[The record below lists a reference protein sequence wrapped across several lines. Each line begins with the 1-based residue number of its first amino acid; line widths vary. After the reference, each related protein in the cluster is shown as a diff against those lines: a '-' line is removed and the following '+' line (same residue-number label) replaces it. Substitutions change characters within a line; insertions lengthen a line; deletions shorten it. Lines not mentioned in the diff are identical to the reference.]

1 MTPNNLHNLLKVL
14 RDTKE
19 NPILVN
25 PDNETLRVLDSLA
38 LGPNNDGFY
47 SLERG
52 LRIELGIKAIEL
64 GAEVEKVVSLLTWKD
79 FEVFVAQV
87 LSENGYK
94 CIESYRR
101 RGNASLRGMEIDVI
115 GVRGKTIISVD
126 AKMWGIRKGK
136 SSAIKTA
143 AEKQNE
149 RTRQLANELQR
160 VADRVQNMTT
170 GEYELLSVLVTWL
183 VEDLEF
189 HDGLPVVPFY
199 KLNSFLLGFDNYR
212 ELMRS
217 HVGHL

>member
-25 PDNETLRVLDSLA
+25 PDNETMSVFALLE
-38 LGPNNDGFY
+38 LGPNNDGSY
-47 SLERG
+47 NLERG
-52 LRIELGIKAIEL
+52 SRIELGIKAIEL
-64 GAEVEKVVSLLTWKD
+64 GAEIEEVVSLLTWKD

-87 LSENGYK
+87 LTENGYK

-126 AKMWGIRKGK
+126 AKMWGIRSGK

-149 RTRQLANELQR
+149 RTHQLADELQR
-160 VADRVQNMTT
+160 VANRVQSMDT
-170 GEYELLSVLVTWL
+170 GEYELLSILVTWL

-189 HDGLPVVPFY
+189 HDGLPVIPFH
-199 KLNSFLLGFDNYR
+199 KLNSFLLEFDNHR
-212 ELMRS
+212 DLMRS

>member
-1 MTPNNLHNLLKVL
+1 MTPSNRHILLKIL
-14 RDTKE
+14 RDTKD

-25 PDNETLRVLDSLA
+25 PNTETMSVFDSFA
-38 LGPNNDGFY
+38 INPNSDGSFN
-47 SLERG
+47 LERG
-52 LRIELGIKAIEL
+52 SRIEMGIKAIEL
-64 GAEVEKVVSLLTWKD
+64 GTDVEAVVSLMTWKD
-79 FEVFVAQV
+79 FEGFVAQV
-87 LSENGYK
+87 LSENGFS

-101 RGNASLRGMEIDVI
+101 VGKALLKGMEIDVI

-126 AKMWGIRKGK
+126 AKMWGVRSGK

-160 VADRVQNMTT
+160 VADRVQNMDT
-170 GEYELLSVLVTWL
+170 GKYELLSVLVTWL

-189 HDGLPVVPFY
+189 HDGLPVVPFF
-199 KLNSFLLGFDNYR
+199 KLNSFLLEFDKHR
-212 ELMRS
+212 ELMQS